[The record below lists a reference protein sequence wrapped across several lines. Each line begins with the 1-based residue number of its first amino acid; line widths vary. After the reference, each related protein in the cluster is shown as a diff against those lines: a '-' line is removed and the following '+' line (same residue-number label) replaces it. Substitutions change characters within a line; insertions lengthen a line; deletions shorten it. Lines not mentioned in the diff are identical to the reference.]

1 MLFEKFVNTLAGN
14 SGAEISEKG
23 NGAGA
28 PRRFPQFLGM
38 RGGRNARVRRRKSA
52 KNNAPLNGAHLGGL
66 LRGRERR
73 PAEPAARSCAYAAV
87 TMKMC
92 KGQLHVGRRGVL
104 PVRPLIL

>member
-38 RGGRNARVRRRKSA
+38 RGVRPQRDGRTPRGERRK
-52 KNNAPLNGAHLGGL
+52 K
-66 LRGRERR
+66 R
-73 PAEPAARSCAYAAV
+73 PKKRPRAAE
-87 TMKMC
+87 KIG
-92 KGQLHVGRRGVL
+92 KK
-104 PVRPLIL
+104 